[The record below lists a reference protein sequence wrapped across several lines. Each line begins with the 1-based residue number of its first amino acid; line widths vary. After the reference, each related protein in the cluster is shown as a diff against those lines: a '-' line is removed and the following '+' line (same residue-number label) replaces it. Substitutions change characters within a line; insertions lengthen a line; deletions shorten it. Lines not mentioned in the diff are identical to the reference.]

1 MGQNSLSALKG
12 NQILPPFLS
21 WQGQDKNGKK
31 EKLPHPGVG
40 LGGGVD
46 GWAKAGAKMVIEV
59 KQLAKSFEYYTKE
72 VGLKSSLRNLFARQ
86 KLVKEAVKGVSFSVE
101 EGEMVGFL
109 GPNGAGKTTTLK
121 MLSGILH
128 PTAGTARVLG
138 YTPWERKKAFKMQF
152 AIVMGQ
158 KNQLWWDLPA
168 NESLYL
174 NKCIY
179 EVDDRTYRQTLGELT
194 ELLDVKDL
202 LNVQVRRLS
211 LGERMKMELIA
222 ALIHKPRLIFLD
234 EPTIGLDIL
243 SQKKIREFFRYYN
256 QEKKATILLTS
267 HYIDDVENLCKRAVI
282 INQGDI
288 VYDGDLLRVNEVFAQ
303 TKLIRLQL
311 EQSVLPSELAQFGR
325 VKEFGELTA
334 TLEVPRADLKL
345 RSMAILDKLPVVD
358 FNIEDIPVEEGIALL
373 YQRKDAAHA
382 QPE

>member
-1 MGQNSLSALKG
+1 MIIQVRHLSKS
-12 NQILPPFLS
+12 F
-21 WQGQDKNGKK
+21 DYYKK
-31 EKLPHPGVG
+31 ELGLKNSIKNLFYREKLT
-40 LGGGVD
+40 
-46 GWAKAGAKMVIEV
+46 KAAVSDI
-59 KQLAKSFEYYTKE
+59 SFE
-72 VGLKSSLRNLFARQ
+72 VQ
-86 KLVKEAVKGVSFSVE
+86 
-101 EGEMVGFL
+101 EGEMLGFL

-128 PTAGTARVLG
+128 PTGGGASVLG
-138 YTPWERKKAFKMQF
+138 FTPWERKKAFKMQF

-179 EVDDRTYRQTLGELT
+179 EIDDRSYRATLAEMT

-222 ALIHKPRLIFLD
+222 ALIHKPKLIFLD

-243 SQKKIREFFRYYN
+243 SQKKIREFFKYYN
-256 QEKKATILLTS
+256 QEKKATVILTS
-267 HYIDDVENLCKRAVI
+267 HYMGDVEELCKRTII
-282 INQGDI
+282 INQGHI

-303 TKLIRLQL
+303 SKVIKLQL
-311 EQSVLPSELAQFGR
+311 SSPVSQSGLEVFGR
-325 VKEFGELTA
+325 VKERTELTA
-334 TLEVPRADLKL
+334 TLEVPRVELKE
-345 RSMAILDKLPVVD
+345 RSKAILDRLPVVD

-373 YQRKDAAHA
+373 YQRREAVDAAA
-382 QPE
+382 